1 MMLEWLLLLSY
12 AVILIIFEKI
22 INLNKGRKF
31 SITFNNF
38 FFIAL
43 VAYTLLPILDCL
55 INERH
60 VEYVGTFLGK
70 TIILVVSLT
79 VGYVFGKKIKLKK
92 DYFVCVT
99 KYTLSKTEQYWWVI
113 LYGAMVVL
121 FLMINIVLN
130 RGGLSSFLGAAY
142 RESYTGEQS
151 TVIGSLLY
159 ASMPYAMIFNEKTLI
174 TQKGARF
181 IALMFSSIIIILN
194 FLGGNRNLAVMIAIA
209 VVWTMFR
216 EFRFNKML
224 VYSAMVVGIVFLGLI
239 AVFREYSV
247 INVLNGSVQLNWD
260 NVKEYCFSFSKSEV
274 GTTFHFERYQDRI
287 VDTFRFPYAWGYS
300 YFVLSILNIIP
311 SSIWAGRPM
320 AYADYFSRY
329 AFGSFDGLGYGFSPI
344 FEAEINFGLLW
355 WIVFFVLGM
364 ALAKISD
371 WTVEKDINKYFNAG
385 LMACLVLNFFRIDFA
400 TCVKF
405 FAMMWCF
412 KWLYLMSFQADKK
425 IKLR

>member
-31 SITFNNF
+31 SITLNNF

-43 VAYTLLPILDCL
+43 VAYTLLPVLDCL

-60 VEYVGTFLGK
+60 VEYVGSFLGK
-70 TIILVVSLT
+70 TIILVVSLAA
-79 VGYVFGKKIKLKK
+79 GYMFGKKFKLKK
-92 DYFVCVT
+92 KYFVCVT
-99 KYTLSKTEQYWWVI
+99 KYSLSKTEQYWWVI
-113 LYGAMVVL
+113 LYGAMVLL

-130 RGGLSSFLGAAY
+130 RGGLSSFFGSTY
-142 RESYTGEQS
+142 RESYIGEQS
-151 TVIGSLLY
+151 TVIGALLY
-159 ASMPYAMIFNEKTLI
+159 ASMPYAMVFNEKTLI

-181 IALMFSSIIIILN
+181 IALLFSLVIIILN
-194 FLGGNRNLAVMIAIA
+194 FFGGNRNLAVMIAIA
-209 VVWTMFR
+209 LVWTMFR
-216 EFRFNKML
+216 EFKFNKMF
-224 VYSAMVVGIVFLGLI
+224 VYLAMVVGIIFLGLI

-247 INVLNGSVQLNWD
+247 INVLNGNVQLNWD

-274 GTTFHFERYQDRI
+274 GTTFSFERYKDMM
-287 VDTFRFPYAWGYS
+287 VEGFRFPYALGYS
-300 YFVLSILNIIP
+300 YLVLSIINIVP
-311 SSIWAGRPM
+311 SSLWAGKPM
-320 AYADYFSRY
+320 PYANYFSKC
-329 AFGSFDGLGYGFSPI
+329 AFDTFDGTGYGFSPI
-344 FEAEINFGLLW
+344 FEAEINFGVFW
-355 WIVFFVLGM
+355 WIVFFILGVVLT
-364 ALAKISD
+364 KISG
-371 WTVEKDINKYFNAG
+371 WTVERDINKYFNAG

-412 KWLYLMSFQADKK
+412 KWLFLLSFQANKK